1 MFVQFLTTL
10 GLKGAERFTS

>member
-10 GLKGAERFTS
+10 DLKGAERFTS